1 MANIVIPP
9 PTLDIERELLQQGVS
24 SIAGADEAGVG
35 ALAGPIVVGMVQLPL
50 PAADTGLESEL
61 ESELARLLQR
71 LKGVRDTS
79 HLRRRE
85 WPYWVDSIRALG
97 QVGIGQVSSDE
108 LNAGLSAGQALN
120 VAYQRALDAL
130 PHPPR
135 LLLIDGG
142 IPLPPLP
149 VSMRRVR
156 KVHDTPSLSI
166 ACAAVVAALSFHQTM
181 QRYDLVYPGYG
192 FNQHRGYASPRH
204 EAALATLGPSPIH
217 RRSNAMVQ
225 RALLATQGRASE

>member
-1 MANIVIPP
+1 MIPP

-24 SIAGADEAGVG
+24 AIAGADEAGVG
-35 ALAGPIVVGMVQLPL
+35 ALAGPIVVGIVQLPL
-50 PAADTGLESEL
+50 PAGDSALD
-61 ESELARLLQR
+61 SELACLLQR

-79 HLRRRE
+79 HLRRGD
-85 WPYWVDSIRALG
+85 WPYWVDCIRALG

-130 PHPPR
+130 PQPPM

-149 VSMRRVR
+149 VAMRRVR

-166 ACAAVVAALSFHQTM
+166 ACAAVVAALCFHQTM
-181 QRYDLVYPGYG
+181 QRYDLLYPGYD
-192 FNQHRGYASPRH
+192 FKQHRGYSSPTH
-204 EAALATLGPSPIH
+204 EAALAARGPSPIH

-225 RALLATQGRASE
+225 RALLRSLLATHEDASG

>member
-1 MANIVIPP
+1 MANVVIPP

-50 PAADTGLESEL
+50 PVGDTAL
-61 ESELARLLQR
+61 ESELASLLAR

-79 HLRRRE
+79 HLRRGD
-85 WPYWVDSIRALG
+85 WPYWVDTIRALG
-97 QVGIGQVSSDE
+97 QVGIGEVSSDE
-108 LNAGLSAGQALN
+108 LNAGLSAAQALN

-130 PHPPR
+130 PQPPM
-135 LLLIDGG
+135 LVLIDGG

-149 VSMRRVR
+149 APMRRVR
-156 KVHDTPSLSI
+156 KTHDTPSLSI

-181 QRYDLVYPGYG
+181 QRYDRVYPGYG
-192 FNQHRGYASPRH
+192 FKQHRGYASPSH
-204 EAALATLGPSPIH
+204 EAALAALGPSPIH
-217 RRSNAMVQ
+217 RQSNAMVQ
-225 RALLATQGRASE
+225 RAPLATQGDASA

>member
-1 MANIVIPP
+1 MPNVVIPP
-9 PTLDIERELLQQGVS
+9 PTLDIERELLLQGVS

-50 PAADTGLESEL
+50 PAGDAALD
-61 ESELARLLQR
+61 SELARLLQR

-79 HLRRRE
+79 HLRRSD
-85 WPYWVDSIRALG
+85 WSYWVGAIRARG

-108 LNAGLSAGQALN
+108 LNAGLSARQALN

-130 PHPPR
+130 PQLPMM
-135 LLLIDGG
+135 LLIDGG

-149 VSMRRVR
+149 ASMRRVR

-181 QRYDLVYPGYG
+181 QRYDLLYPGYD
-192 FNQHRGYASPRH
+192 FKQHRGYASPTH
-204 EAALATLGPSPIH
+204 EAALAALGPSPIH

-225 RALLATQGRASE
+225 RALLATQADASE